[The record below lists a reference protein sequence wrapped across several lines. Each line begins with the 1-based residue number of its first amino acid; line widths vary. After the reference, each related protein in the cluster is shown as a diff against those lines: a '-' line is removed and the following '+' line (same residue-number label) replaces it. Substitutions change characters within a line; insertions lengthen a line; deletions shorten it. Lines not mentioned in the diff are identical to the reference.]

1 VERPNKEDYANG
13 FGEMDLKECKKCA
26 VCGSNENVEFV
37 KITDC
42 NLCEKCDKKLADSFE
57 SAMKVDTSKYPEL

>member
-1 VERPNKEDYANG
+1 MERPN
-13 FGEMDLKECKKCA
+13 KECKKCA